1 MERRETSRGGC
12 VIITLHH
19 PPVNALTRTLAAA
32 LDSALEE
39 ARGMVGLERLVITG
53 QGKIFIAG
61 ADIKEIERIT
71 LGQAAPDLSY
81 LNALLGKI
89 EDFPVPVVMA
99 LNGASLGIGLET
111 AMAGHYRVMAQSAS
125 VGLPEVKLG
134 LIPGAGG
141 TQRLPRLVGLARAL
155 AMIESGASL
164 TAKEALEAGI
174 VDDVVPDDELVG
186 VALDSEAPRR
196 RTCDLPLPGSRA
208 LRAVLGAYGAANFAE
223 GLEVEARVFREALQS
238 REAKGLVRLF
248 FAEREAVKL
257 PRELPAGSGEPTVI
271 EHGGKAV
278 ELVWGPETDGKAMEA
293 LSSGLRQE
301 GRIPVLV
308 REPVLERLSAI
319 FAVGDDVVFRQEVE
333 RLVSEGTVQRVND
346 VGVLLVHGAG
356 LEADKVFE
364 VI

>member
-1 MERRETSRGGC
+1 
-12 VIITLHH
+12 
-19 PPVNALTRTLAAA
+19 
-32 LDSALEE
+32 
-39 ARGMVGLERLVITG
+39 MVGVERLVLTG

-71 LGQAAPDLSY
+71 LGQAAPELPY
-81 LNALLGKI
+81 LNALLAKI

-99 LNGASLGIGLET
+99 LNGAALGIGLET

-125 VGLPEVKLG
+125 VALPEVKLG

-155 AMIESGASL
+155 ALIESGVTLNA
-164 TAKEALEAGI
+164 AEALDAGI
-174 VDDVVPDDELVG
+174 VDDVAPDDELLE
-186 VALDSEAPRR
+186 VALQSKVTRR
-196 RTCDLPLPGSRA
+196 RTCELPLPGSRA
-208 LRAVLGAYGAANFAE
+208 MRAVLGAYGAASFDE
-223 GLEVEARVFREALQS
+223 GLAVEEQVFREALQS
-238 REAKGLVRLF
+238 REARALVRLF

-257 PRELPAGSGEPTVI
+257 PRELPAGSGEATVI
-271 EHGGKAV
+271 EHAGTAV
-278 ELVWGPETDGKAMEA
+278 EVVWGPETDGKAMEA
-293 LSSGLRQE
+293 LSARLRRD
-301 GRIPVLV
+301 GKIPVTV
-308 REPVLERLSAI
+308 RQPVLERLSGI
-319 FAVGDDVVFRQEVE
+319 FAVGDEVVFRQEVE